1 MAVLVGKCQDFV
13 QQHLACAHPSATF
26 PNSHLLEPPA
36 SLGAWAP
43 AQQRCVLDELRS
55 AVQKEDWAWNYAER
69 ITKIHMQAQ
78 WSASRERCAMLQ
90 TMASTSK
97 ASRVLEIGSFCGAA
111 ALALAE
117 ALPTGGEVLC
127 LELDEYV
134 VNFARR
140 FQARSRSGHKVRQ
153 MVGPALASLQQLAEA
168 VAAGK
173 QQPFDLVVVDADK
186 ECMKQYFDQLWS
198 TPGMLSDDAVVCV
211 DLTPFKGQLPLR
223 YLKYGFPYQY
233 EAESGQKAIDALRSS
248 VIASPRFVA
257 HQFGQMLVVQENRCM

>member
-1 MAVLVGKCQDFV
+1 MAVLVG
-13 QQHLACAHPSATF
+13 LASGASPAATF
-26 PNSHLLEPPA
+26 PNSHLLEPRA
-36 SLGAWAP
+36 SLGSWAP
-43 AQQRCVLDELRS
+43 PQQRCVLDELRN
-55 AVQKEDWAWNYAER
+55 AVQEEDWAQNYAEC

-90 TMASTSK
+90 MMASTSK
-97 ASRVLEIGSFCGAA
+97 AKRVLEIGSFCGAA

-117 ALPTGGEVLC
+117 ALPTVGEVLC

-140 FQARSRSGHKVRQ
+140 FQARSPSGHKVRH
-153 MVGPALASLQQLAEA
+153 MVGPAMASLQQLADA

-173 QQPFDLVVVDADK
+173 CQPFDLVVVDADK
-186 ECMKQYFDQLWS
+186 ECMNQYFNQLWS
-198 TPGMLSDDAVVCV
+198 TPGMLSKDAVVCV
-211 DLTPFKGQLPLR
+211 DLTPFKGQPPLR

-233 EAESGQKAIDALRSS
+233 EAESGQKAIETLRSR

-257 HQFGQMLVVQENRCM
+257 HEFGQMLIVQEKRGK